1 MNFIFCKLK
10 NLKKFQF
17 HFVANLMKR
26 HAIGAGPSCLVN
38 IQRFGSWAAWATH
51 IASLTIFFKTQ
62 LKKSINYQC
71 RTFGERRRTRK
82 QPDDPYCE
90 LSMCTSWTH
99 TDSIQSC
106 MTIFVRKDAFFVTL
120 FPFPAHHDSMID
132 GTLFFPWTSNYSWF
146 GIKYQDILQTKIVN
160 SPGDSRKWNW
170 AHHDSRAHAAIVRSA
185 RQRYWTVPV
194 WSWFL
199 K

>member
-1 MNFIFCKLK
+1 MQINQSIAFWERCTRTQRNSTWNAPGGHPRLQCGHDSADAQCA
-10 NLKKFQF
+10 LHERTQT
-17 HFVANLMKR
+17 AYS
-26 HAIGAGPSCLVN
+26 HAWPFL
-38 IQRFGSWAAWATH
+38 
-51 IASLTIFFKTQ
+51 LEKM
-62 LKKSINYQC
+62 
-71 RTFGERRRTRK
+71 
-82 QPDDPYCE
+82 P
-90 LSMCTSWTH
+90 
-99 TDSIQSC
+99 
-106 MTIFVRKDAFFVTL
+106 FFVTL

>member
-1 MNFIFCKLK
+1 
-10 NLKKFQF
+10 
-17 HFVANLMKR
+17 
-26 HAIGAGPSCLVN
+26 
-38 IQRFGSWAAWATH
+38 
-51 IASLTIFFKTQ
+51 
-62 LKKSINYQC
+62 
-71 RTFGERRRTRK
+71 
-82 QPDDPYCE
+82 
-90 LSMCTSWTH
+90 MCTSWTH

-106 MTIFVRKDAFFVTL
+106 MTIFVRKDPFFVTL

-199 K
+199 KQLMKDFSANTANFWKKNSYFISVYHQDPHKKISDRLLSLLHLGYVFPTVRIFVHALW